1 MIGIKEFNK
10 KIVSLKNT
18 RKMTKTMKMVSASKF
33 KKAHKAQVSAEVY
46 AQKLTELMS
55 RLSNSG
61 PTNHPL
67 LKSKKAVTKCLIV
80 LFTSDKGLCGGF
92 NNNLIRK
99 TRHWITEN
107 PYQYTSIGMS
117 FCGRRGYMSFRRTA
131 KINKFYENIT
141 MKPAFEDALAVAT
154 DITNSFSKNEYD
166 EIYLAYNRFDGPL
179 AQTPVIEKILPLDAS
194 AFIKTDVRHEVTPVK
209 DAPKSQDYTYEP
221 EEKDILYFMIPKFL
235 NFKIFFTFLE
245 NAAGEHGARMS
256 AMDKASSNTADLI
269 DRYTLLRNRARQAA
283 ITTELIEIISG
294 AEALK

>member
-10 KIVSLKNT
+10 KILSLKNT

-33 KKAHKAQVSAEVY
+33 KRAHKAQISAEEY
-46 AQKLTELMS
+46 AHKLTGLMG
-55 RLSNSG
+55 RLFDFGSVD
-61 PTNHPL
+61 HPL
-67 LKSKKAVTKCLIV
+67 LVKKKAVTKGLIV

-99 TRHWITEN
+99 VRHWVSEN
-107 PYQYTSIGMS
+107 PYKYTTIGMS

-131 KINKFYENIT
+131 KINKYYENIT
-141 MKPAFEDALAVAT
+141 MKPTFDDAQKVAQDISEDLT
-154 DITNSFSKNEYD
+154 MGNYN

-179 AQTPVIEKILPLDAS
+179 TQTPVIEKILPLDAS
-194 AFIKTDVRHEVTPVK
+194 VFTRS
-209 DAPKSQDYTYEP
+209 KSVSDTKVAKPRNYTYEP
-221 EEKDILYFMIPKFL
+221 EEKEILYFMIPKFL
-235 NFKIFFTFLE
+235 NFKIFFTLLE
-245 NAAGEHGARMS
+245 NAAGEHGARMA
-256 AMDKASSNTADLI
+256 AMDKASQNTGDLI

>member
-1 MIGIKEFNK
+1 MLGIRESNK
-10 KIVSLKNT
+10 KITSLKNT

-33 KKAHKAQVSAEVY
+33 VRAHKAQINAKLY
-46 AQKLTELMS
+46 AQKLTELMGH
-55 RLSNSG
+55 LSGAG

-67 LKSKKAVTKCLIV
+67 LKTKKAVTKGLIV

-99 TRHWITEN
+99 TRYWISEN
-107 PYQYTSIGMS
+107 PYKYTSIGMS

-131 KINKFYENIT
+131 KIYKYYENIT
-141 MKPAFEDALAVAT
+141 IKPVFNDAQGVAR
-154 DITNSFSKNEYD
+154 DITDAFIKGDYE

-179 AQTPVIEKILPLDAS
+179 SQTPVIEKILPLDAS
-194 AFIKTDVRHEVTPVK
+194 VFTKNEASSGTK
-209 DAPKSQDYTYEP
+209 APTSQDYSYEP
-221 EEKDILYFMIPKFL
+221 EEKEILYFMIPKFL
-235 NFKIFFTFLE
+235 NFKIFYTLLE

-256 AMDKASSNTADLI
+256 AMDKASQNTGDLI
-269 DRYTLLRNRARQAA
+269 DRYILLRNRARQAA